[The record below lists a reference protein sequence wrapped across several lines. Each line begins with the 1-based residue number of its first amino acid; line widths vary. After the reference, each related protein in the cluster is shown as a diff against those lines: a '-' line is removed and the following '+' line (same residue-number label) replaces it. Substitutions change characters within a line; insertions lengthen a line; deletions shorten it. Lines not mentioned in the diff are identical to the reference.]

1 MAQPKLKGLITK
13 MGDRRSF
20 NEMMVDDEVVS
31 NLMAMNG
38 ADPVA
43 VYKRR
48 SSSVHSSGL
57 AAIIVGIPFLVV
69 PFVGIPMIAY
79 GIGILARRRQI
90 IKNIEKQVAEQKKNT
105 SKIERETLKEEVRRE
120 MLKEELRAEIE
131 AEKATKKSS
140 SPKKSKKK

>member
-1 MAQPKLKGLITK
+1 MS
-13 MGDRRSF
+13 DRRSF

-31 NLMAMNG
+31 NLMALNG

-79 GIGILARRRQI
+79 GIGILTRRRQI
-90 IKNIEKQVAEQKKNT
+90 IKNIEKQVAEQKKNA